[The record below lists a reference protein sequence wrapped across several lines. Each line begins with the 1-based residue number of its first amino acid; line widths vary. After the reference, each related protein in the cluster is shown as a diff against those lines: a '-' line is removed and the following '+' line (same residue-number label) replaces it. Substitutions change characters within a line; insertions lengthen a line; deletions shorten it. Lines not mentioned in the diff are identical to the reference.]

1 MAAACMVLLP
11 GVTPVG
17 QLDVN
22 FVGLRSDKGTLRVCV
37 TRRPASF
44 PSCRDDPQA
53 IKRNVPATAGST
65 RFAALP
71 IGDYAVAVIH
81 DANGNAR
88 LDTMLGIPREGFGF
102 SRNPA
107 IRFGP
112 PAFSSAQFPVATGA
126 EIQQIRIRY
135 LL

>member
-1 MAAACMVLLP
+1 MPGAA
-11 GVTPVG
+11 PVG
-17 QLDVN
+17 QLDVA
-22 FVGLRSDKGTLRVCV
+22 FTGLRSNKGMLRICV

-53 IKRNVPATAGST
+53 IKRNVPATATST
-65 RFAALP
+65 RFDALP
-71 IGDYAVAVIH
+71 TGDYAVAVIH
-81 DANGNAR
+81 DANGNAK
-88 LDTMLGIPREGFGF
+88 LDTMLGIPKEGFGF

-107 IRFGP
+107 IGFGP
-112 PAFSSAQFPVATGA
+112 PAFSSAQFPVTTGA